1 MAQYKIKL
9 DIASGIDRTTGQ
21 YQIPYLQLKYM
32 PLTIGGRRPK
42 PVIDDVGVIF
52 RPSLQRTAAFG
63 RAILY
68 RRQLNSA
75 KTRRSE

>member
-1 MAQYKIKL
+1 VAQYKIKL

-42 PVIDDVGVIF
+42 AVYEKYKKSVLRMAG
-52 RPSLQRTAAFG
+52 L
-63 RAILY
+63 
-68 RRQLNSA
+68 
-75 KTRRSE
+75 

>member
-42 PVIDDVGVIF
+42 AVYEECKKSVLQMASLVQSSDICIVPIF
-52 RPSLQRTAAFG
+52 
-63 RAILY
+63 
-68 RRQLNSA
+68 
-75 KTRRSE
+75 